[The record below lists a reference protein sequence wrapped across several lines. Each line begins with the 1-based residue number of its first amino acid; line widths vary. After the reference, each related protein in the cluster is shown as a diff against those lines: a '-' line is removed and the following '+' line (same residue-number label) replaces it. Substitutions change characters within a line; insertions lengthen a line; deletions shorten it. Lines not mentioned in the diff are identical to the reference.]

1 MLRTLSLAEW
11 EIRSVFS
18 CTAAFCGATHSA
30 VDHREEGVQAFRQQ
44 RVRENCF
51 YAFGSVRKLSG
62 PIAEAYHLLIA
73 LAFSR
78 SFRPALYLVWLMQ
91 GFPWLACMGENDI
104 YNWSKPN

>member
-1 MLRTLSLAEW
+1 MLRTLPLVER

-18 CTAAFCGATHSA
+18 YTAAFCAAPHSA
-30 VDHREEGVQAFRQQ
+30 VEHREERVEAFRQQ
-44 RVRENCF
+44 RVRENRF

-62 PIAEAYHLLIA
+62 SIAGAYHLLIL

-91 GFPWLACMGENDI
+91 RKYWPGC
-104 YNWSKPN
+104 SS

>member
-1 MLRTLSLAEW
+1 MLRTPSLVEW

-18 CTAAFCGATHSA
+18 STAAFCGATHSA
-30 VDHREEGVQAFRQQ
+30 VEHREEGVEAFRQQ
-44 RVRENCF
+44 RVRENRF

-62 PIAEAYHLLIA
+62 PIAGAYHLLIV

-91 GFPWLACMGENDI
+91 RKYWPG
-104 YNWSKPN
+104 SSR